1 MVWWVVEWQWVV
13 WARGSVPQPTRWFK
27 EWRRDAGD
35 ACVDCAVSV
44 ICGAVKNMR
53 VVVEPQAQTVANL
66 PCWVRFAAE
75 ASFTKEAAAADRLT
89 VAPMGFLRTGLT
101 QANP

>member
-1 MVWWVVEWQWVV
+1 
-13 WARGSVPQPTRWFK
+13 
-27 EWRRDAGD
+27 
-35 ACVDCAVSV
+35 
-44 ICGAVKNMR
+44 MR

-101 QANP
+101 SEPGT

>member
-1 MVWWVVEWQWVV
+1 MGRVGSWLCATAHKVVQGVEGVRVWT
-13 WARGSVPQPTRWFK
+13 ARW
-27 EWRRDAGD
+27 
-35 ACVDCAVSV
+35 V

-101 QANP
+101 SEPGT